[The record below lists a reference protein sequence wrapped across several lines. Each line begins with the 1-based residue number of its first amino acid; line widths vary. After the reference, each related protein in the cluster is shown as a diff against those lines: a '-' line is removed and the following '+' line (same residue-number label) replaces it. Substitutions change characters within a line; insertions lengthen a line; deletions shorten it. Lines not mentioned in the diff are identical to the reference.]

1 MNYAMNKTVAV
12 TGGTGFIGKHIVDNL
27 LARGLSVRALTRTAR
42 SDTRSNITWI
52 CGRLEDP
59 NSLAKFVDGANFVV
73 HCAGQVRGHNE
84 DIFTQCN
91 VTGSLH
97 VMRAAKESGSCE
109 RFLFMS
115 SLAARYPELSWYANS
130 KYIAEQRLIDMAS
143 DMSLGIFRPTAVY
156 GPGDKELKPLFSW
169 MLRGILLRL
178 SSVETRL
185 SLLHVSDLAE
195 AVSQWLTTEQPQ
207 SHPYELCDGVSD
219 GYDWNRIQEIG
230 ASIRNGSVQLVGVP
244 LPLLKLIAN
253 VSTLASYLSGKEPM
267 LTRSKIRE
275 LTHIDWSA
283 SNKTLSEHINW
294 LPKIDLDYALRNG
307 LF

>member
-1 MNYAMNKTVAV
+1 MKRTVAV
-12 TGGTGFIGKHIVDNL
+12 TGGTGFIGKHIIDNL
-27 LARGLSVRALTRTAR
+27 LSRGLNVRALTRSPR
-42 SDTRSNITWI
+42 SDPRSNITWI
-52 CGRLEDP
+52 RGELEDLE
-59 NSLAKFVDGANFVV
+59 SLARFVDGANFVV
-73 HCAGQVRGHNE
+73 HCAGQVRGRSE
-84 DIFTQCN
+84 DIFAQCN
-91 VTGSLH
+91 VAGSLR
-97 VMRAAKESGSCE
+97 VMQAAKESGSCE

-130 KYIAEQRLIDMAS
+130 KYIAEQRLMDMAS
-143 DMSLGIFRPTAVY
+143 GISLGIFRPTAVY

-169 MLRGILLRL
+169 LLRGILLRF
-178 SSVETRL
+178 SSIETRL
-185 SLLHVSDLAE
+185 SLLHVNDLAE
-195 AVSQWLTTEQPQ
+195 AVSQWLTTEQPHT
-207 SHPYELCDGVSD
+207 HPYELCDGAPN